1 MRSLAVGRW
10 PLASAASCISQ
21 RPLRSRLFR
30 RSLQALAVCF
40 AAMLLMGAG
49 DDARFN
55 KLGHNLMCACGCR
68 QILLECNHV
77 GCSYSDRMRDELSTA
92 LTRGDSD
99 DLVLQAFVQ
108 KYGPTVLAAP
118 PATGFN
124 LVAWVMPFAVF
135 FAAMGFAVLLVL
147 RWKQRASA
155 AAPAPDSPELDAMRL
170 RARRET
176 EL

>member
-1 MRSLAVGRW
+1 MKS
-10 PLASAASCISQ
+10 SAA
-21 RPLRSRLFR
+21 R
-30 RSLQALAVCF
+30 RSLQVIVISLAAL
-40 AAMLLMGAG
+40 LLMGAG

-55 KLGHNLMCACGCR
+55 KLGHQMMCACGCR

-118 PATGFN
+118 PASGFN

-135 FAAMGFAVLLVL
+135 FAAMGFAVLVVL
-147 RWKQRASA
+147 RWKQRSPLT
-155 AAPAPDSPELDAMRL
+155 APVSDSPEMDAMRL

>member
-1 MRSLAVGRW
+1 MKPVIGRWSLARGRW
-10 PLASAASCISQ
+10 
-21 RPLRSRLFR
+21 RW
-30 RSLQALAVCF
+30 LQAVAVSLV
-40 AAMLLMGAG
+40 AMLLMGAG

-68 QILLECNHV
+68 QVLLECNHV

-108 KYGPTVLAAP
+108 KYGPTVMASP
-118 PATGFN
+118 PAAGFN

-135 FAAMGFAVLLVL
+135 FSAMGFAVLVVL
-147 RWKQRASA
+147 RWKQRAPA
-155 AAPAPDSPELDAMRL
+155 AAPATDSPELDAMRL

>member
-1 MRSLAVGRW
+1 MRRGLQLLVVALTAV
-10 PLASAASCISQ
+10 
-21 RPLRSRLFR
+21 
-30 RSLQALAVCF
+30 
-40 AAMLLMGAG
+40 LLMGAG

-55 KLGHNLMCACGCR
+55 KLGHKMICACGCR

-77 GCSYSDRMRDELSTA
+77 GCTYSDRMRNELETA

-124 LVAWVMPFAVF
+124 LVAWIMPVAVF
-135 FAAMGFAVLLVL
+135 FAATGLAVLVVL
-147 RWKQRASA
+147 SWKKRAPL
-155 AAPAPDSPELDAMRL
+155 AAPLPDSPELEAMRL

>member
-1 MRSLAVGRW
+1 MKSSVV
-10 PLASAASCISQ
+10 
-21 RPLRSRLFR
+21 R
-30 RSLQALAVCF
+30 RSLQLIAVGLA
-40 AAMLLMGAG
+40 AILLMGAG

-55 KLGHNLMCACGCR
+55 KLGHKMMCACGCR

-135 FAAMGFAVLLVL
+135 FSAMGFAVLVVL
-147 RWKQRASA
+147 RWRQRVPA
-155 AAPAPDSPELDAMRL
+155 AAPASTSPELEAMRL

>member
-1 MRSLAVGRW
+1 MKAAVV
-10 PLASAASCISQ
+10 
-21 RPLRSRLFR
+21 R
-30 RSLQALAVCF
+30 RSLQLIAVSLV
-40 AAMLLMGAG
+40 AILLMGAG

-55 KLGHNLMCACGCR
+55 KLGNKMMCACGCH
-68 QILLECNHV
+68 QILLACNHV
-77 GCSYSDRMRDELSTA
+77 GCTYSDRMRDELSMA

-135 FAAMGFAVLLVL
+135 FSAMGFAVLVVL
-147 RWKQRASA
+147 RWKQRAPAATPASA
-155 AAPAPDSPELDAMRL
+155 SPELEAMRL

>member
-1 MRSLAVGRW
+1 MKPVVGRGS
-10 PLASAASCISQ
+10 LASASSGIFP
-21 RPLRSRLFR
+21 RPLRSNLLR
-30 RSLQALAVCF
+30 RGAQVLLVCVAAV
-40 AAMLLMGAG
+40 LLMGAG
-49 DDARFN
+49 DEARFD

-68 QILLECNHV
+68 QVLLECNHV

-124 LVAWVMPFAVF
+124 LVAWVMPFAVLF
-135 FAAMGFAVLLVL
+135 SALGFAVLVVL
-147 RWKQRASA
+147 RWKQRAPA
-155 AAPAPDSPELDAMRL
+155 AAPAADSPELEAMRL

>member
-1 MRSLAVGRW
+1 MKGLVLGRGS
-10 PLASAASCISQ
+10 LASASSRIAP
-21 RPLRSRLFR
+21 RPLRFNLWR
-30 RSLQALAVCF
+30 RGFQVMAVSLTAV
-40 AAMLLMGAG
+40 LLMGAG

-135 FAAMGFAVLLVL
+135 FSAMGFAVLVVL
-147 RWKQRASA
+147 RWKQRGPA
-155 AAPAPDSPELDAMRL
+155 AAPAADSPELDAMRL

>member
-1 MRSLAVGRW
+1 MK
-10 PLASAASCISQ
+10 ASVV
-21 RPLRSRLFR
+21 R
-30 RSLQALAVCF
+30 RSLQLIAVSLV
-40 AAMLLMGAG
+40 AILLMGAG

-55 KLGHNLMCACGCR
+55 KLGNKMMCACGCH
-68 QILLECNHV
+68 QILLACNHV
-77 GCSYSDRMRDELSTA
+77 GCTYSDRMRDELSMA

-135 FAAMGFAVLLVL
+135 FSAMGFAVLVVL
-147 RWKQRASA
+147 RWKQRAPAATPASA
-155 AAPAPDSPELDAMRL
+155 SPELEAMRL

>member
-1 MRSLAVGRW
+1 MKPVIGRW
-10 PLASAASCISQ
+10 SLASAVSSLS
-21 RPLRSRLFR
+21 P
-30 RSLQALAVCF
+30 RSLRFNLWRRGFQVMAVSLA
-40 AAMLLMGAG
+40 AILLMGAG
-49 DDARFN
+49 DDARFG

-124 LVAWVMPFAVF
+124 LVAWVMPFAVL
-135 FAAMGFAVLLVL
+135 FAALGFAVLVVL
-147 RWKQRASA
+147 RWRQRVPA
-155 AAPAPDSPELDAMRL
+155 AAPESASPELEAMRL